1 MKTEEYINLA
11 RRTINEDL
19 SFDDRIVMFTLG
31 LVGEVGELRNE
42 LNHPIV
48 RDNVEKELGDIFWY
62 LYNFMFEL
70 VDESTS
76 ALYLSDKEYINV
88 GKNLIISINRRLF
101 ISNSIG
107 TANICENIIRTVGS
121 ISEII
126 KKYRFHNHFLPREKL
141 FKALDSI
148 DFDLRII
155 LMKLNIDRSDVLS
168 KNIEKLKKRY
178 PEGFDSEK
186 SINRVEDK

>member
-1 MKTEEYINLA
+1 MKTEQYINLA
-11 RRTINEDL
+11 RQTINENL

-76 ALYLSDKEYINV
+76 ALYLSDKEYIND
-88 GKNLIISINRRLF
+88 RRLF